1 MSKLTHSMAARQQ
14 QMLQVIEHEVVYTR
28 ELTGRTSLQGPVMEA
43 MRQVPRHEFVPPGRQ
58 GQAYIDGPL
67 PIGHGQTISQPY
79 IVALMTDLLDPKPQ
93 DTILEV
99 GTGSGYQAAILS
111 QLVKQVYT
119 IEIIEQLHDRAIETL
134 RRPDYMNVEC
144 RYGNGYFGWPEHA
157 PYDGIIVTA
166 AAPVIPPPLVSQLK
180 PCGSL
185 VIPVGS
191 PYSHQELMVL
201 EKDEN
206 GKINS
211 RDVLG
216 VMFVPLTGGGE
227 DQIER
232 Y

>member
-1 MSKLTHSMAARQQ
+1 MSKLTHSMTARQQ
-14 QMLQVIEHEVVYTR
+14 QMLQMIEQEVVYTR
-28 ELTGRTSLQGPVMEA
+28 ELTGRTSLRGPVMEA
-43 MRQVPRHEFVPPGRQ
+43 MRRIPRHEFVPPGRQ

-93 DTILEV
+93 DIILEV
-99 GTGSGYQAAILS
+99 GTGSGYQAAVLS

-134 RRPDYMNVEC
+134 RRLDYMNVEC
-144 RYGNGYFGWPEHA
+144 RCGNGYFGWPEHA

-166 AAPVIPPPLVSQLK
+166 AAPVIPPPLVQQLK

-216 VMFVPLTGGGE
+216 VIFVPLTGGGE